1 MLFDDDADTGVL
13 VTTWAEE
20 CHGLSAAV
28 ACKDAVDDGPAAGV
42 CGC

>member
-13 VTTWAEE
+13 VTTLAKG
-20 CHGLSAAV
+20 CHGLSVAV
-28 ACKDAVDDGPAAGV
+28 ACRNAVDEGPAAGV